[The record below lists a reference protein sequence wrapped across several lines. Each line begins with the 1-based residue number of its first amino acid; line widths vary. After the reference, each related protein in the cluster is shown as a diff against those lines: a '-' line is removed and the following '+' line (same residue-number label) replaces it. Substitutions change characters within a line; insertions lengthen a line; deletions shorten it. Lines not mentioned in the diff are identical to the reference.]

1 MGKDTTVGTLSQQI
15 TNQLLGLKG
24 LDDKLKDM
32 HKYLEQVVAG
42 KLPMNHQIVYHLQDI
57 FNLVP
62 DLMCETFVKSINV
75 NTNDQVLIMYA
86 ASLIRSIIALHN
98 LINNKI
104 TNKEAEKKETSTK
117 KTAVKAA
124 AAAGGKDEKDKEGDK
139 KDADKK
145 KEDKKDE

>member
-1 MGKDTTVGTLSQQI
+1 MSL
-15 TNQLLGLKG
+15 
-24 LDDKLKDM
+24 
-32 HKYLEQVVAG
+32 QVVDG

-62 DLMCETFVKSINV
+62 DLMCESFVKSMNV
-75 NTNDQVLIMYA
+75 NTNDQMLIMYA

-104 TNKEAEKKETSTK
+104 TNKEAEKKETTTK

-124 AAAGGKDEKDKEGDK
+124 AAKDEKDKEGDK

-145 KEDKKDE
+145 KEDKKDESKSNKK

>member
-1 MGKDTTVGTLSQQI
+1 MFL
-15 TNQLLGLKG
+15 
-24 LDDKLKDM
+24 
-32 HKYLEQVVAG
+32 QVVDG

-62 DLMCETFVKSINV
+62 DLMCESFVKSMNV
-75 NTNDQVLIMYA
+75 NTNDQMLIMYA
-86 ASLIRSIIALHN
+86 GSLIRSIIALHN

-117 KTAVKAA
+117 KTVVKAA

-139 KDADKK
+139 K
-145 KEDKKDE
+145 KEDKKDESKSNKK